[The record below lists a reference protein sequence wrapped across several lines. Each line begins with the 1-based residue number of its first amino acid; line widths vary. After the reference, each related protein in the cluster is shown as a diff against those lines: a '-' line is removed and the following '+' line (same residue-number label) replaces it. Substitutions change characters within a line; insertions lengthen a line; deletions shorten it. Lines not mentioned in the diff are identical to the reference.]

1 MNKKSGEIMTGS
13 EVRKQFLEYFNKNA
27 HKIVKS
33 SSLIPQND
41 PTLMFANA
49 GMNQFK
55 DVFLGF
61 EKRDYKRA
69 TSSQKCVRAGGKHN
83 DLENVGKTARHHT
96 FFEMLGNFSFGD
108 YFKEG
113 AINFAWE
120 FLTDVLKLNKERLWV
135 TIYLDD
141 DEAYKIWKEQI
152 GFPAERIV
160 RLGEKDNFW
169 SMGDTGPCG
178 PCSEIIY
185 DQGEDMSCGD
195 NCGIGKCD
203 CDRYLE
209 IWNLVFMQYNRDE
222 KGVMTPLPKPS
233 IDTGMGLE
241 RITAIIQNVK
251 SNFETDLLFDIIKY
265 IADLANCKYGES
277 EEKNVSL
284 RVVADHSRAITFLIN
299 DGVFPSNEG
308 RGYVLRRIMRRAARH
323 GKLLGFN
330 TPFLYKIA
338 ESVALKMEDEYPELK
353 ENLSYIQEIT
363 KIEEERFLETLDK
376 GLYILNNELNKLK
389 SAESKIFPGKVAFKL
404 YDTFGFPLD
413 LVQDILEKDGYE
425 VNIDEFNNEMKK
437 QQEKSRKSW
446 TGSGD
451 EEVDAIFKELLSE
464 NIETEFIGYST
475 ISSTGKIIK
484 IIKNSK
490 LADSLKQGEKG
501 ELIFDKTPFYAESGG
516 QVGDKGILKSG
527 SFEAEVYDTKKKL
540 DIITHYVKV
549 KKGEIRLN
557 DTCELL
563 VYENL
568 RFLTAANHTA
578 THLLQHAL
586 RAVLGDHVKQAGSLV
601 NSDRLRF
608 DFTHFKN
615 LTFEQIAEIEDIVNR
630 KIRENVEL
638 KIEVMNIDR
647 ARALGAMALFG
658 EKYGEMVRVVNIGDF
673 SIELC
678 GGTHVEK
685 TGNIGF
691 FKIISESSIASGVR
705 RIEAFTCQNAINY
718 IRDIETD
725 YLRSINLLKIKKGDL
740 FGKLSSVLDDNRK
753 LLKEVEK
760 YKKDS
765 ASKALVNEI
774 NNATKEINGIT
785 LVTLKVDNKTQKE
798 LRELLDVLKGKISKG
813 VIVLAGVEGTKV
825 SMVISV
831 TKNITDKIKAGDL
844 MKNIASII
852 GGKGGGRP
860 EMAQGGGNNPDKLD
874 EAFAKIEELIK

>member
-1 MNKKSGEIMTGS
+1 
-13 EVRKQFLEYFNKNA
+13 
-27 HKIVKS
+27 
-33 SSLIPQND
+33 
-41 PTLMFANA
+41 
-49 GMNQFK
+49 
-55 DVFLGF
+55 
-61 EKRDYKRA
+61 
-69 TSSQKCVRAGGKHN
+69 
-83 DLENVGKTARHHT
+83 
-96 FFEMLGNFSFGD
+96 
-108 YFKEG
+108 
-113 AINFAWE
+113 
-120 FLTDVLKLNKERLWV
+120 
-135 TIYLDD
+135 
-141 DEAYKIWKEQI
+141 
-152 GFPAERIV
+152 
-160 RLGEKDNFW
+160 
-169 SMGDTGPCG
+169 
-178 PCSEIIY
+178 
-185 DQGEDMSCGD
+185 
-195 NCGIGKCD
+195 
-203 CDRYLE
+203 
-209 IWNLVFMQYNRDE
+209 
-222 KGVMTPLPKPS
+222 
-233 IDTGMGLE
+233 
-241 RITAIIQNVK
+241 
-251 SNFETDLLFDIIKY
+251 
-265 IADLANCKYGES
+265 
-277 EEKNVSL
+277 
-284 RVVADHSRAITFLIN
+284 
-299 DGVFPSNEG
+299 
-308 RGYVLRRIMRRAARH
+308 
-323 GKLLGFN
+323 
-330 TPFLYKIA
+330 
-338 ESVALKMEDEYPELK
+338 MEDEYPELK